1 MFRHKTKCKPLTAE
15 QIAKLR
21 ILSDAEIA
29 KIEFPA
35 NAKTLPRLVMPRTR
49 LNTIQRAA
57 SIALHSGKVNVMKF
71 FGGRRAE
78 PYIIETPK
86 GKIGVITL
94 DYFSDRNQD
103 RDLSRDVNYLVQN
116 QKVVGLIVD
125 VRDCDRGEHE
135 NAMNGISVFFDSGF
149 ITNIHME
156 VYNNDRRRND
166 RIEQSYYLTSA
177 GLVVETYNH
186 ENNKQRR
193 QYYGRNKNESQ
204 KLPLNF
210 ITNSRTGESMECMV
224 AALRDHKRIR
234 TVGELTY
241 RNCDCRVYV
250 QDDRGY
256 VYEGQSRY
264 WVGPNRECIGS
275 QYGNCAKGV
284 EPDVRVAED
293 RNGRRGDPATDAPLK
308 AAVDDIQAQIK

>member
-1 MFRHKTKCKPLTAE
+1 MSQHPKE
-15 QIAKLR
+15 YR
-21 ILSDAEIA
+21 ILSPEEIDR
-29 KIEFPA
+29 IHFPVSL
-35 NAKTLPRLVMPRTR
+35 THLPMYTTPRTR
-49 LNTIQRAA
+49 TATVARAA
-57 SIALHSGKVNVMKF
+57 TLALVSTKQNVIKL
-71 FGGRRAE
+71 FGGRRNE

-103 RDLSRDVNYLVQN
+103 RDLSRDVNYLVQTL
-116 QKVVGLIVD
+116 KVVGLIVD

-135 NAMNGISVFFDSGF
+135 NAMNGISVFLDSGF

-166 RIEQSYYLTSA
+166 RLEQSYYLTGA

-186 ENNKQRR
+186 ETKKGGR

-210 ITNSRTGESMECMV
+210 ITNARTGESMEGMV
-224 AALRDHKRIR
+224 AALKDHKRIR

-284 EPDVRVAED
+284 EPDIRVAED
-293 RNGRRGDPATDAPLK
+293 RNGRRGDPQTDAPLK